1 MKKNLQSL
9 KESLQIL
16 TEAIVKIKAK
26 QPLEPKEFISKRKKG
41 ADDIRKKAQAK
52 GGAALLTAVHFAA
65 KEKPYSYAMS
75 VCEKEEA
82 LKLIKAKADSIM
94 KDLKDWT
101 NLSQQKFQHLMGE
114 LEAYGEVYIQLKK

>member
-1 MKKNLQSL
+1 MKDFETLF
-9 KESLQIL
+9 
-16 TEAIVKIKAK
+16 TEAINEALKIKVK
-26 QPLEPKEFISKRKKG
+26 QPLEPEEFINKRKKG
-41 ADDIRKKAQAK
+41 AGDIRKKAEAK

-65 KEKPYSYAMS
+65 KEKPYSYALS
-75 VCEKEEA
+75 VCEKEDV

>member
-1 MKKNLQSL
+1 MKDFETLF
-9 KESLQIL
+9 
-16 TEAIVKIKAK
+16 TEAINESLKIKAK
-26 QPLEPKEFISKRKKG
+26 QPVESEEFINKRKKG
-41 ADDIRKKAQAK
+41 ADDIRKKSEAK
-52 GGAALLTAVHFAA
+52 GGLALLSAVHFAA
-65 KEKPYSYAMS
+65 KEKPYSYALS
-75 VCEKEEA
+75 VCEKEDA